1 MQLAKSNAFPSLASN
16 LVLGIPRFMSGIGP
30 HKLQRYV
37 WGVVSTYGLL
47 GSARNI
53 PLAGSV

>member
-1 MQLAKSNAFPSLASN
+1 MELAKSNAFPSLASN
-16 LVLGIPRFMSGIGP
+16 LEMGVPGIMSGTAP

-37 WGVVSTYGLL
+37 QGVASDYGLL

-53 PLAGSV
+53 PLACSV

>member
-1 MQLAKSNAFPSLASN
+1 MGLAKSNAFPSLASN
-16 LVLGIPRFMSGIGP
+16 LVLRVRRFMSGTGP

-37 WGVVSTYGLL
+37 RGVVFYYGLL